1 MSITLRITDAGRAAL
16 VNAAHDGTNAVRIA
30 SAGVSPTAIV
40 ASGDTAALPGEVKRI
55 ATVSGSAIAA
65 DVIHLV
71 VRDESADTY
80 TVRSFALYLAD
91 GTLFASYGQP
101 TPIIEKS
108 SAALLLLAVD
118 ATLVDIAADHITFGS
133 ANFLNPPATADTA
146 GVVELATE
154 AEAMAL
160 EDAVRALTPKTMASI
175 FTAANILARLRQ
187 TDGAGSGLDADL
199 LDGFDSN
206 AVLLD
211 RGSIPTAALDSALA
225 NGTYRVVGSTNSQSL
240 LVWTN
245 ASSVGTVQMYFSHLG
260 DMQWRNRTDGGSW
273 SAWRTIWHSLN
284 DGAGSGLDADLI
296 DGFDSTAILVDRGAV
311 TTASIDSAVANGT
324 YRVVGAS
331 NSQSLLAWTNASSV
345 GTVQLYFSHLGD
357 MQWRNKT
364 DGGIWSAWR
373 TIWHSLN
380 DGAGS
385 GLDADML
392 DGFDSNAVMLDRG
405 SIASGSI
412 NGAVANGSYRVV
424 GEANSQSLLAW
435 TNASSVGTVQ
445 LYCTHLGDMQ
455 WRNKTDGAN

>member
-160 EDAVRALTPKTMASI
+160 ADAVRALTPKTMASI

-225 NGTYRVVGSTNSQSL
+225 NGTYRSDQPIRKACWCGPTPVRSAPCKCISAISATCSGATGPMGAAGPPGARSGIRST
-240 LVWTN
+240 TGP
-245 ASSVGTVQMYFSHLG
+245 AP
-260 DMQWRNRTDGGSW
+260 
-273 SAWRTIWHSLN
+273 
-284 DGAGSGLDADLI
+284 
-296 DGFDSTAILVDRGAV
+296 DSTPI
-311 TTASIDSAVANGT
+311 
-324 YRVVGAS
+324 
-331 NSQSLLAWTNASSV
+331 
-345 GTVQLYFSHLGD
+345 
-357 MQWRNKT
+357 
-364 DGGIWSAWR
+364 
-373 TIWHSLN
+373 
-380 DGAGS
+380 
-385 GLDADML
+385 
-392 DGFDSNAVMLDRG
+392 
-405 SIASGSI
+405 
-412 NGAVANGSYRVV
+412 
-424 GEANSQSLLAW
+424 
-435 TNASSVGTVQ
+435 
-445 LYCTHLGDMQ
+445 
-455 WRNKTDGAN
+455 